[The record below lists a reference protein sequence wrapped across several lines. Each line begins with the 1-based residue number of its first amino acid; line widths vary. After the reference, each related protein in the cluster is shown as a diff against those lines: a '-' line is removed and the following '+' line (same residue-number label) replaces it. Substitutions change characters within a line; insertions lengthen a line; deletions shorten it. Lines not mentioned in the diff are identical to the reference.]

1 MNGFVPSTRDT
12 SHLNAA
18 HDVARIARH
27 DRRLF
32 AAVANKTWEW
42 TTRKPKAPTPLC
54 APRSTLFALLLPTA
68 PMSIAPIPSDVSV
81 AAGSHTIMHNRTP
94 MKRTAHGRA
103 ELNALLVRRSL
114 IRLGDRKAPVPD
126 ERRRSKR
133 EEGLRQGG
141 VDGGPG
147 VDIIERL
154 ARHQS
159 AT

>member
-12 SHLNAA
+12 SHLNTA
-18 HDVARIARH
+18 HDVARIAGH

-68 PMSIAPIPSDVSV
+68 SMSIAPIPSDATYRSQL
-81 AAGSHTIMHNRTP
+81 ARTLSCITAHRWNRTTH
-94 MKRTAHGRA
+94 RRA

-114 IRLGDRKAPVPD
+114 IRLGDRKAPGSRWETEVEAGRRVP
-126 ERRRSKR
+126 S
-133 EEGLRQGG
+133 GG
-141 VDGGPG
+141 WMAVQ
-147 VDIIERL
+147 VSI
-154 ARHQS
+154 
-159 AT
+159 